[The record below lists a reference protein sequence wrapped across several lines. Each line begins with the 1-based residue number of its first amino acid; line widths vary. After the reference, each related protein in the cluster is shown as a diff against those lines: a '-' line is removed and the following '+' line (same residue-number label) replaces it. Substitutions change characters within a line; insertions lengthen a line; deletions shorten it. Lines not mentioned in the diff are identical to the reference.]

1 MNSES
6 ERKGFKKYKTGKY
19 EKKKAMKNILRQK
32 KAKVVHIKGECV
44 KMDVLVGEEEE

>member
-19 EKKKAMKNILRQK
+19 EKKKAMKNKLRQK
-32 KAKVVHIKGECV
+32 KAKVVHIKGEC
-44 KMDVLVGEEEE
+44 KNGCFGRGEEE